1 MAFFTIFAEGIF
13 IIALV
18 NILDQLKVPSQ
29 KRLKTI
35 IPSILFFLLF
45 ILLFLGE
52 YICGFIVRFDRGYNL
67 LTYRVVVWDFLATLY
82 ALLEGIIC
90 ILAARIYLLLKKGT
104 KLPDTMNLDNPAIPK
119 LTYRIGMMI
128 AVFIMV
134 FYLFEYSAITTAL
147 HNRFAGSGILS
158 MARFYRIIMGW
169 FWTAFEAVLA
179 VILIKILLLQKPME
193 IRHHAGY

>member
-1 MAFFTIFAEGIF
+1 MALFTIFAEGIF

-18 NILDQLKVPSQ
+18 NISDQFKIPSQ

-35 IPSILFFLLF
+35 ILVILFFILF

-52 YICGFIVRFDRGYNL
+52 YIYGFIVRFDRGYNL

-90 ILAARIYLLLKKGT
+90 ILAARVYLQLKEGT
-104 KLPDTMNLDNPAIPK
+104 ILPDTMNLDNPTIPK
-119 LTYRIGMMI
+119 LTYRIGIMI
-128 AVFIMV
+128 AVLTVV
-134 FYLFEYSAITTAL
+134 FCLFEYSAINTAI
-147 HNRFAGSGILS
+147 HNRFASSGILS

-169 FWTAFEAVLA
+169 LWTTFEAVLA
-179 VILIKILLLQKPME
+179 VILIKILLLQKPW
-193 IRHHAGY
+193 R